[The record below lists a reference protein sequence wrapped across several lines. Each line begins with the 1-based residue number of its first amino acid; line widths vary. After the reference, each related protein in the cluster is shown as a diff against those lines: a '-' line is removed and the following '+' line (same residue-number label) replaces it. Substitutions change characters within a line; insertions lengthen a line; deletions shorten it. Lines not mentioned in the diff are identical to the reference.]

1 MKAKQQPFHLKIFTS
16 LFPIISLLRFPMFTK
31 IDWYILKKFFTT
43 FLFCMLL
50 FTVIAVAVDSS
61 EHTDDFVKSK
71 LSTIQIIKQ
80 YYVGF
85 VPWIWGLLYPLFVFI
100 AVIFFTSKMAIR
112 SEVVAIIASGTTYNR
127 WLRPYLI
134 AGIVFAT
141 GLWFANRYVIP
152 KATGLRNAFQTKY
165 IDSPT
170 SGSDEGR
177 CINCFYK
184 RIDSVTYVG
193 IKFYDTSS
201 KSSSSFFLEKVRDG
215 KVFYNLRAQRMEWDT
230 AKRNW
235 KLISVTERH
244 INNMQETLSEKPSM
258 NINLNL
264 KPRDLTNDEY
274 LKDRLTTPELVD
286 FIRKEEARGREGLEA
301 YEVERYRRSATPFTV
316 LLLTMIGAIIAG
328 RKTRGGSGLHL
339 ALGIV
344 IAALFILSDR
354 FSTVFSVQGDLP
366 PLLAAWLPN
375 TVFSIVAVF
384 LYTRS
389 PK

>member
-1 MKAKQQPFHLKIFTS
+1 
-16 LFPIISLLRFPMFTK
+16 
-31 IDWYILKKFFTT
+31 
-43 FLFCMLL
+43 MLL

-71 LSTIQIIKQ
+71 LSTIEIIKQ

-85 VPWIWGLLYPLFVFI
+85 IPWIWGLLYPLFVFI
-100 AVIFFTSKMAIR
+100 AVIFFTSKMAIK
-112 SEVVAIIASGTTYNR
+112 SEVVAIIASGATYNR
-127 WLRPYLI
+127 WLRPYFI
-134 AGIVFAT
+134 AGLIFAT
-141 GLWFANRYVIP
+141 GLWFANRYGIP
-152 KATGLRNAFQTKY
+152 KATGLLNAFKAKY

-170 SGSDEGR
+170 GGNDEGR
-177 CINCFYK
+177 CTTCFYK
-184 RIDSVTYVG
+184 RVDSITYVG
-193 IKFYDTSS
+193 IRYFDTTT
-201 KSSSSFFLEKVRDG
+201 KSSSSFFLEKVRNG

-230 AKRNW
+230 AKKNW
-235 KLISVTERH
+235 KLISVTERTLDSTK
-244 INNMQETLSEKPSM
+244 ETLRQLPSM

-274 LKDRLTTPELVD
+274 LKDKLTTPELNE
-286 FIRKEEARGREGLEA
+286 FIKKEKLRGREGLEA
-301 YEVERYRRSATPFTV
+301 FEVEAYRRSATPFTV
-316 LLLTMIGAIIAG
+316 LLLTMIGTIIAG

-339 ALGIV
+339 ALGII

-375 TVFSIVAVF
+375 TVFSIVAIY
-384 LYTRS
+384 LYMRA

>member
-1 MKAKQQPFHLKIFTS
+1 
-16 LFPIISLLRFPMFTK
+16 MFTK
-31 IDWYILKKFFTT
+31 VDWYILKKFFTT

-61 EHTDDFVKSK
+61 EHTDDFVKSR
-71 LSTIQIIKQ
+71 LSTMEIIKQ

-112 SEVVAIIASGTTYNR
+112 SEVIAIIASGTTYNR

-134 AGIVFAT
+134 AGLIFAT

-152 KATGLRNAFQTKY
+152 KATGLRNAFQARY

-170 SGSDEGR
+170 GGSDEGR
-177 CINCFYK
+177 CANCFYK
-184 RIDSVTYVG
+184 RIDSITYAG

-201 KSSSSFFLEKVRDG
+201 RSASSFFLEKVRDG

-230 AKRNW
+230 TKKNW
-235 KLISVTERH
+235 KLINVTERH
-244 INNMQETLSEKPSM
+244 INGMKETMNQLPFMNMDLQ
-258 NINLNL
+258 L
-264 KPRDLTNDEY
+264 KPTDLTNDEY
-274 LKDRLTTPELVD
+274 LKDKLTTPELAD

-301 YEVERYRRSATPFTV
+301 FEVERYRRSATPFTV

-339 ALGIV
+339 ALGII

-366 PLLAAWLPN
+366 PLFAAWLPN
-375 TVFSIVAVF
+375 AVFSTVAVF
-384 LYTRS
+384 LYVRA